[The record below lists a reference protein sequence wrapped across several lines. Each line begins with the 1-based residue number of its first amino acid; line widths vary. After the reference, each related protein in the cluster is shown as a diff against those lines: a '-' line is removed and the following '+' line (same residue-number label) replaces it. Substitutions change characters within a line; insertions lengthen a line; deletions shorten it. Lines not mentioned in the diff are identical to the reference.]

1 MNNATNTTND
11 TSTDKDIAQNNPL
24 VEIIESALQ
33 TVYDP
38 DFPLIDIYTLG
49 LIYDIN
55 IDENVSRIKI
65 TMTLTTPACPHGE
78 TLQYMIINTLAGA
91 MPEYETMIEIVF
103 DPMWSISMIK
113 DEDLKRM
120 FE

>member
-1 MNNATNTTND
+1 MNNVINTDQHNL
-11 TSTDKDIAQNNPL
+11 SINPL
-24 VEIIESALQ
+24 VDIIESALQ

-49 LIYDIN
+49 LIYDI
-55 IDENVSRIKI
+55 IVDDSEQTIKI
-65 TMTLTTPACPHGE
+65 VMTLTTPACPHGE
-78 TLQYMIINTLAGA
+78 TLQHMIINALSGA
-91 MPEYETMIEIVF
+91 LPKYETSIDIVF

-113 DEDLKRM
+113 DDDLKRM